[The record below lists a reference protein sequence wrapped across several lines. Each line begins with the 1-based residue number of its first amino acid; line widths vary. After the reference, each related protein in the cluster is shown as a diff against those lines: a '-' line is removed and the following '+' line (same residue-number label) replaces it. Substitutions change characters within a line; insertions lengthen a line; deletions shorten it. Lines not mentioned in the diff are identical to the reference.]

1 MFLRLSYLILILNVL
16 EVNFGATELNNCCDV
31 KKKKAFYIRYQ
42 AKTITSVVYVP
53 PLKNKVILEVPTMAK
68 ISEGMQRA
76 YFVNR
81 IVYRHFCLMCS
92 ILIIPSRVHFHLSEA

>member
-1 MFLRLSYLILILNVL
+1 ML

-31 KKKKAFYIRYQ
+31 KKNAFYIRYQ

-53 PLKNKVILEVPTMAK
+53 PLKNKVKGIKVILEVPTMAK

-92 ILIIPSRVHFHLSEA
+92 ILIIPSQVNFHLSEA